1 MLLCVMYRGMPS
13 PLTPSSTSKWK
24 SWNFTLAA
32 TNFAISAD
40 SESFVFLKHLFIFKT
55 CVENKNIKNKFRTN
69 CGFFLNEKDLFC
81 FFWFFFSPFRHGTM
95 RGNPLTRFPFYLY
108 ISTSVPI
115 ITMFE
120 YLMHIALQG
129 AALSSQ
135 AGLNLAN
142 SWAFIGIWVHI

>member
-1 MLLCVMYRGMPS
+1 MLLCVMYQGMPS

-40 SESFVFLKHLFIFKT
+40 SESFVFLKHLFTSKAGIKN
-55 CVENKNIKNKFRTN
+55 ENINNKFRTS
-69 CGFFLNEKDLFC
+69 CGFFQMRIFFC
-81 FFWFFFSPFRHGTM
+81 IFWFFISLFQHGTV
-95 RGNPLTRFPFYLY
+95 RGSFLTRFQFYLY

-115 ITMFE
+115 IIMFE
-120 YLMHIALQG
+120 YLMHIVLQG

-142 SWAFIGIWVHI
+142 GWAFIDIWVHI